1 MADQLM
7 QHVSISWLLWIG
19 SGLLVHALVY
29 WRQYLPSFTRDVYK
43 YGKLRSESDWS
54 WMIPS
59 VPKTQGG
66 QSGSIYTVYQSTS
79 CNENPLQV

>member
-19 SGLLVHALVY
+19 SGLLV
-29 WRQYLPSFTRDVYK
+29 QYLPSFTRDVYE

>member
-29 WRQYLPSFTRDVYK
+29 WRQYLPSFTRDVYE
-43 YGKLRSESDWS
+43 YGKLRSESGWS
-54 WMIPS
+54 WVSPSLPKRSDIQCINIPL
-59 VPKTQGG
+59 VLLK
-66 QSGSIYTVYQSTS
+66 
-79 CNENPLQV
+79 PLAELWLVLL